1 MKLNKTYILNP
12 YYTLRN
18 DRKRII
24 LCKSPSFKVPFDI
37 AEDDIFVFIH
47 PVFAIVLSLFNGED
61 SLEMVLNKMS
71 EILNSSIEDCYKFVT
86 PFFENQ
92 KRIGMEYDGVAF
104 EFPRMILLENK
115 NKTYRHREFNYMN
128 YIITEELDFTTQRL
142 FEGPTTL
149 RILVNTVCATNCVY
163 CYVDRRIKDNCKI
176 PIKRIKE
183 LIKEAKE
190 MKVVD
195 FDIAGTEIF
204 MYKHWYELVKE
215 LVENGYYPYLS
226 TKIPVSEQIITK
238 LKSIGINDLQLSI
251 DTLDEKESLI
261 INQNNKKDYVERMFK
276 TLKYLEKHNIN
287 VAINTVITKY
297 NSSLDGIK
305 KLLDRISEYSNIEAV
320 ALNPAE
326 RSLGCSGKEFDK
338 FKNFAPELENIKKY
352 VYKLQPNYK
361 FNLSFSD
368 YLDKSE
374 FEADFDT
381 KLKKHK
387 SRVMCSANVSQL
399 CILNDGQVTICEE
412 LYWNKNFLIGN
423 VLDNSI
429 KEIWQSD
436 KAIKLNQINRTSFS
450 ENSKCKTCSDFNDC
464 RLTLGVCWSNVIMA
478 YGKENWDF
486 PSPNCPHS
494 PLPYYS
500 VHHN

>member
-1 MKLNKTYILNP
+1 MKLDNIYILNP

-24 LCKSPSFKVPFDI
+24 LCKSPSFKVPLDI

-47 PVFAIVLSLFNGED
+47 PVFAIILSLFNGKD
-61 SLEMVLNKMS
+61 RLETVLQKMS
-71 EILNSSIEDCYKFVT
+71 EILNSPIEDCYEFVV
-86 PFFENQ
+86 PFFENP
-92 KRIGMEYDGVAF
+92 KRIGMEYDGVSF
-104 EFPRMILLENK
+104 ELPKMILLDNSK
-115 NKTYRHREFNYMN
+115 NKFNYRELN
-128 YIITEELDFTTQRL
+128 YRDYIIEDELDFVTQRL

-149 RILVNTVCATNCVY
+149 RILVNTVCATDCVY

-176 PIKRIKE
+176 PIERIKE
-183 LIKEAKE
+183 LISEAKE

-215 LVENGYYPYLS
+215 LVDNGYYPYLS
-226 TKIPVSEQIITK
+226 TKLPISEEIVIK

-251 DTLDEKESLI
+251 DTLDEEESVI
-261 INQNNKKDYVERMFK
+261 INQNKKDGYVGRMFK
-276 TLKYLEKHNIN
+276 TLKYLEKHDIN
-287 VAINTVITKY
+287 VAINTVVTKY

-305 KLLDRISEYSNIEAV
+305 KLLDKISEYSNIEAV
-320 ALNPAE
+320 TLNPAE
-326 RSLGCSGKEFDK
+326 RSLGCSGEEFDV
-338 FKNFAPELENIKKY
+338 FKNLAPELESVKNY
-352 VYKLQPNYK
+352 VYMLESNYK
-361 FNLSFSD
+361 FRLSFAD

-374 FEADFDT
+374 FEADFTT
-381 KLKKHK
+381 KLEKHQ
-387 SRVMCSANVSQL
+387 SRAMCSANVSQV

-436 KAIKLNQINRTSFS
+436 KALKLNQMDRTNFS
-450 ENSKCKTCSDFNDC
+450 ENSHCKTCLHFDNC

-478 YGKENWDF
+478 YGEEHWDF

-494 PLPYYS
+494 PLPYHS
-500 VHHN
+500 IHHD